1 MFDTYSLRLSSPL
14 RSLLFISLVLGLFV
28 ACQPSDA
35 PPETAE
41 EVADTVATTEAD
53 GPTLDDA
60 LQAFRQQDLERTT
73 ETKTSSVHF
82 IRVELTD
89 EMITSLKEGA
99 VINAGINHEAYQHEV
114 KPISDNIRQSLIQ
127 DLD

>member
-60 LQAFRQQDLERTT
+60 LQAFRQQDLESTT
-73 ETKTSSVHF
+73 D
-82 IRVELTD
+82 ILQQ
-89 EMITSLKEGA
+89 ITANDPEHVLAWNYLSTAFKLQKRYEDA
-99 VINAGINHEAYQHEV
+99 EAPTRKV
-114 KPISDNIRQSLIQ
+114 LV
-127 DLD
+127 L